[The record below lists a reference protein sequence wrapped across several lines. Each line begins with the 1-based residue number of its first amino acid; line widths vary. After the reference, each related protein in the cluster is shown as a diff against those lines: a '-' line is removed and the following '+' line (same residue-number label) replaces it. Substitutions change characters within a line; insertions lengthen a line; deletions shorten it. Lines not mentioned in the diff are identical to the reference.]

1 MSTTC
6 YYGNVHEEI
15 CVVKTVVI
23 GVPLETGLWAF
34 HMFIRIPTG

>member
-6 YYGNVHEEI
+6 YYGNVHKES

-23 GVPLETGLWAF
+23 GVPLETGL
-34 HMFIRIPTG
+34 